1 MFVELASPSVDVTV
15 KVCEAE
21 RSEVSLVEIWI
32 VRPEVFEIQ
41 AKPVRAGLKVRV
53 SVHVQAALPLV
64 HAGTSN
70 VYALVPMLKVYVEGD
85 AGAVKGRQGFDITM
99 AN

>member
-1 MFVELASPSVDVTV
+1 MFVEPASSSVDVTV
-15 KVCEAE
+15 KVCEAL

-53 SVHVQAALPLV
+53 SEKI
-64 HAGTSN
+64 HA
-70 VYALVPMLKVYVEGD
+70 VPPESV
-85 AGAVKGRQGFDITM
+85 
-99 AN
+99 